1 MGDGTL
7 MMMSP
12 MDASG
17 EERLRRARAYIH
29 QSFGPGGNGRR
40 AKRALA
46 MPAAPATPAKT
57 PRTKLRQRIEK
68 ASQLVA
74 EDIFFDEFGSSEE
87 LQDSEL
93 DLLRPAAYPVAVS
106 SRRVAVGDAPASS
119 SFTTHSSF
127 GTQQS
132 TASTARRSFTSSAFS
147 STAFGAPSN
156 ASTFTSA
163 LPAPSSTYVSHF
175 TRSTRIRTPRKT
187 AIKRSRAGES
197 SAEKALPLQKPRL
210 GGFGLNSTTT
220 THCFGSAATSSTSS
234 LAAGKS
240 FAFVTTR
247 GDQQT
252 GAQSS
257 ASGFYSRASTS
268 KFQFS
273 ANASRL
279 LFSPRQPQ
287 L

>member
-29 QSFGPGGNGRR
+29 QSFGPGGSGRR

-87 LQDSEL
+87 LQDAEL
-93 DLLRPAAYPVAVS
+93 DLLRPAPYPVTAS
-106 SRRVAVGDAPASS
+106 SRPS
-119 SFTTHSSF
+119 
-127 GTQQS
+127 
-132 TASTARRSFTSSAFS
+132 
-147 STAFGAPSN
+147 SN

-210 GGFGLNSTTT
+210 DGFGLNSTTAT
-220 THCFGSAATSSTSS
+220 RCFGSTATSSASS
-234 LAAGKS
+234 VAAGKS

-247 GDQQT
+247 GDQQA

-279 LFSPRQPQ
+279 LFSPRQPH